1 MLYIR
6 NILQIWP
13 LRNLLRV
20 VLYFGFI
27 ILLTKLA
34 KTKKVMIIFWGKIAE
49 EKQNS
54 TTIMISVDEKE
65 TIFPVKLKLQG
76 ESFE

>member
-6 NILQIWP
+6 NISQIWP

-34 KTKKVMIIFWGKIAE
+34 KTKKMMITFWGKKAE

-54 TTIMISVDEKE
+54 TTIMISVDGKK
-65 TIFPVKLKLQG
+65 TIFPMKLKLQA